1 MKILILLIA
10 IIQCI
15 FAGEES
21 VRVIGRML
29 CHGKPAQFVELQL
42 VSEHPIGENSHWS
55 ALSKWQFSGGTKFA
69 KDVFTD
75 PDGYFDISG
84 YIYNSHWT
92 PIDARLYVWHT
103 CMEKEYELI
112 DPCFNRFKLSI
123 PRIKVSEGP
132 LADKTWNIGEFELKE
147 WKSGQSLWCND

>member
-1 MKILILLIA
+1 
-10 IIQCI
+10 
-15 FAGEES
+15 
-21 VRVIGRML
+21 ML

-42 VSEHPIGENSHWS
+42 VSEHPI
-55 ALSKWQFSGGTKFA
+55 GGTKFA

-84 YIYNSHWT
+84 YIYNNHWT

-147 WKSGQSLWCND
+147 WRSGQSLWCND